1 MGTCVSSHTVPGRFP
16 VPEFLLLAHCTSF
29 QPVPFKHICGSLI
42 SPVCSGIGTI
52 CGLRQIRSSL
62 ISLIPY
68 HGDGLRFS
76 ATGLFFPVFYLVQ
89 HL

>member
-1 MGTCVSSHTVPGRFP
+1 MGTCVSSHTVPDASLFQNSSPGS
-16 VPEFLLLAHCTSF
+16 LHSF
-29 QPVPFKHICGSLI
+29 QPAPFKHICGSLI